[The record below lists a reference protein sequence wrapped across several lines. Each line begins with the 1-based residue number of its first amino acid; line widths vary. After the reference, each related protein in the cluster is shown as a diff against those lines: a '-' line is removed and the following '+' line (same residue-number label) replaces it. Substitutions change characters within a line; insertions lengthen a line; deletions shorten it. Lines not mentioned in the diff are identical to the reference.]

1 MTEKPRRL
9 ELGFLPTPLQ
19 EAPRLARALGG
30 PRLLVKRDDQTGLAT
45 GGNKAR
51 KLEYLLAD
59 AMDQKATAVV
69 TVGDLQSNH
78 CRMTAAACRKL
89 GMEPYLLLNGTRPA
103 VLEGNLLLD
112 AIFGATLHFTPLDD
126 AAAVDRELAGLSA
139 RAAADGHRPYVIPM
153 GGSNSLGALGY
164 VDALRELLGQSAPRV
179 DHVFVAS
186 GSGGTQAGLI
196 VGTMEAARP
205 PLIHGVSVS
214 RTRDTLGPRVSQL
227 AAETAVLL
235 GLAPP
240 PADHVLVHDGYI
252 GPGYAMMTEA
262 CRDAIRLVART
273 EGILLDPVYT
283 GKAMAGLIDLI
294 RGGRFNRDETVVFW
308 HTGGVPALQVY
319 REWFADA

>member
-1 MTEKPRRL
+1 MAEQARRL

-19 EAPRLARALGG
+19 EAPRLMQALGG
-30 PRLLVKRDDQTGLAT
+30 PRLLLKRDDQTGLAT

-78 CRMTAAACRKL
+78 CRMTAAACRRL
-89 GMEPYLLLNGTRPA
+89 GIEPYLLLNGLRPA
-103 VLEGNLLLD
+103 ALEGNLLLD
-112 AIFGATLHFTPLDD
+112 AIFGATLHFTPLED
-126 AAAVDRELAGLSA
+126 AAAVDRELAKLAERA
-139 RAAADGHRPYVIPM
+139 RADGHRPYVIPM

-164 VDALRELLGQSAPRV
+164 VDAVRELLSQSPCRV
-179 DHVFVAS
+179 DHVFMAS

-196 VGTMEAARP
+196 AGTIGMDRP

-214 RTRDTLGPRVSQL
+214 RTRDMLVSRVSQL
-227 AAETAVLL
+227 VAETAARLD
-235 GLAPP
+235 ADPP
-240 PADHVLVHDGYI
+240 PADRVVVYDEYI

-273 EGILLDPVYT
+273 EGVLLDPVYT

-294 RGGRFNRDETVVFW
+294 RAGRFRRGETIVFW

-319 REWFADA
+319 REWFAGE

>member
-1 MTEKPRRL
+1 MVEKPRRL

-30 PRLLVKRDDQTGLAT
+30 PRVLLKRDDQTGLAT

-69 TVGDLQSNH
+69 TVGGLQSNH
-78 CRMTAAACRKL
+78 CRMTAAACRRL

-112 AIFGATLHFTPLDD
+112 AIFGATLHFTPLED
-126 AAAVDRELAGLSA
+126 AAAMDRELAGLAERA
-139 RAAADGHRPYVIPM
+139 RADGHRPWVIPL

-164 VDALRELLGQSAPRV
+164 VDALRELLGQSAYPL

-196 VGTMEAARP
+196 AGTIGVSRP

-214 RTRDTLGPRVSQL
+214 RTLDMLVPRVSQL
-227 AAETAVLL
+227 AAETAVRL
-235 GLAPP
+235 GLTPP
-240 PADHVLVHDGYI
+240 PADRVLVYDGYI

-294 RGGRFNRDETVVFW
+294 RAGRFARDETVVFW

-319 REWFADA
+319 REWFADG